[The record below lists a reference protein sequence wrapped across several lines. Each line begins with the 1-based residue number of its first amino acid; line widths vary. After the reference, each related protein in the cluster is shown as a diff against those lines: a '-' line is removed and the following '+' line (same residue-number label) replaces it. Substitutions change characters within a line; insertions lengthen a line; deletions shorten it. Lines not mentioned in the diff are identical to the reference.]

1 MSSAAIERFISRND
15 REQFAI
21 QERLAR
27 LNDARLRPRL
37 NESPLSLAEEMKLR
51 RTEASFLATER
62 EAIAERA
69 ATAPSDPDAFLAWF
83 EELRDSGPGQHDPLF
98 PWLAEQA
105 SLEQLAWFLS
115 QEVAGEAGFD
125 DLVALTQLKMPV
137 RAKLELARNYWDE
150 MGRGKADGMHGP
162 MLDRLAADL
171 NLSARQHTIVWEA
184 TAVGNLLMGLAANRA
199 TAFESIGALGVIEL
213 TAPGRA
219 ACVSAGLERLGVPLR
234 TRRYYALHATL
245 DIRHSASWNAEI
257 VVPLVR
263 DDPRVARAIATGAL
277 MRLNAGARSFVR
289 YRAELGLTD
298 RHR

>member
-1 MSSAAIERFISRND
+1 MSSAAIELFVSRND

-21 QERLAR
+21 QERLSR

-37 NESPLSLAEEMKLR
+37 NESALSLADEMELR
-51 RTEASFLATER
+51 RVETSFLASER
-62 EAIAERA
+62 DAIAERA
-69 ATAPSDPDAFLAWF
+69 ATAPSDAEAFLAWF
-83 EELRDSGPGQHDPLF
+83 EELRERGPGQHDPLF
-98 PWLAEQA
+98 PWLAERA
-105 SLEQLAWFLS
+105 SLEQLSWFLS

-150 MGRGKADGMHGP
+150 MGRGNADGMHGP

-171 NLSARQHTIVWEA
+171 NLSSRNHTIVWEA

-199 TAFESIGALGVIEL
+199 TAFESIGALGVVEL

-219 ACVSAGLERLGVPLR
+219 ACVSAGLERLGVPAG

-245 DIRHSASWNAEI
+245 DIRHSASWNEEI
-257 VVPLVR
+257 IVPLVR
-263 DDPRVARAIATGAL
+263 DDPRVARAIAAGAL

-289 YRAELGLTD
+289 YRAELGVTVQK
-298 RHR
+298 

>member
-1 MSSAAIERFISRND
+1 MSSAAIEFCISRNE
-15 REQFAI
+15 REHLGI
-21 QERLAR
+21 QERLSR

-37 NESPLSLAEEMKLR
+37 NESPLSLAEEMELR
-51 RTEASFLATER
+51 RMEASFLATER
-62 EAIAERA
+62 EAIADRA
-69 ATAPSDPDAFLAWF
+69 ATAPSDADAFLAWF
-83 EELRDSGPGQHDPLF
+83 EALRETGPGQHDPLF
-98 PWLAEQA
+98 PWLENDA
-105 SLEQLAWFLS
+105 SFEQLAWFLS

-245 DIRHSASWNAEI
+245 DIRHSASWNAEV

-277 MRLNAGARSFVR
+277 MRLNAGARSFAR
-289 YRAELGLTD
+289 YRAELGVTQ
-298 RHR
+298 R